1 MKYPIKITTQT
12 PSGDFS
18 NEKPIDLVGI
28 SENDRKYL
36 WEIMHSNFHKY
47 DFFNGKQIAIT
58 IEDENQKQD
67 VKDFLLKN
75 KFLVQNECV
84 KSMVLQSEITYKLVA
99 LTFQAKKDLCLMGSV
114 FAFSDKNTIK
124 NTMKLAN
131 PNDLKFKDI
140 GLK

>member
-1 MKYPIKITTQT
+1 MKYPITITKHT
-12 PSGDFS
+12 PNGEFLD
-18 NEKPIDLVGI
+18 EKKIDLVGI

-47 DFFNGKQIAIT
+47 DFFNGKQIVIT

-99 LTFQAKKDLCLMGSV
+99 LNFQAKKDLCLMGSV
-114 FAFSDKNTIK
+114 FAFSEKNTIK

-131 PNDLKFKDI
+131 QNDLKLKDI

>member
-1 MKYPIKITTQT
+1 MKYPIKITKQT
-12 PSGDFS
+12 PNGEFLD
-18 NEKPIDLVGI
+18 EKKIDLVGI

-36 WEIMHSNFHKY
+36 CEIMHSNFHKY
-47 DFFNGKQIAIT
+47 DFFNGKQIVIT
-58 IEDENQKQD
+58 IEEENQRQD

-99 LTFQAKKDLCLMGSV
+99 LNFQAKKDLCLMGSV
-114 FAFSDKNTIK
+114 FAFSNKNTIK
-124 NTMKLAN
+124 DTIKLAN

>member
-1 MKYPIKITTQT
+1 
-12 PSGDFS
+12 
-18 NEKPIDLVGI
+18 
-28 SENDRKYL
+28 
-36 WEIMHSNFHKY
+36 MHSNFHKY

-84 KSMVLQSEITYKLVA
+84 KSMVLKSEITYKLVA
-99 LTFQAKKDLCLMGSV
+99 LTFQTKKDLCLMGSV
-114 FAFSDKNTIK
+114 FAFSEKNKIK
-124 NTMKLAN
+124 DTMKLAN

>member
-1 MKYPIKITTQT
+1 MKYPITITKQT
-12 PSGDFS
+12 PSGEFLD
-18 NEKPIDLVGI
+18 EKKIDLVGI
-28 SENDRKYL
+28 SESDRKYL
-36 WEIMHSNFHKY
+36 WEIMNSNFHKY
-47 DFFNGKQIAIT
+47 DFFNGKQIVIT
-58 IEDENQKQD
+58 IEDETQKQD

-75 KFLVQNECV
+75 RFLVQNECV

-114 FAFSDKNTIK
+114 FAFSNKNTIK
-124 NTMKLAN
+124 DTIKLAN

>member
-1 MKYPIKITTQT
+1 MKYPIKITKQT
-12 PSGDFS
+12 PSGDFLD
-18 NEKPIDLVGI
+18 EKQIDLVGI

-36 WEIMHSNFHKY
+36 CEIMNSNFHKY
-47 DFFNGKQIAIT
+47 DFFNGKQIVIT
-58 IEDENQKQD
+58 IEDEHQKKD

-84 KSMVLQSEITYKLVA
+84 KSMVLKSEITYKLVY
-99 LTFQAKKDLCLMGSV
+99 LTSQAKKDLCLMGSV
-114 FAFSDKNTIK
+114 FAFSEKNTIK

>member
-12 PSGDFS
+12 PNGEFLD
-18 NEKPIDLVGI
+18 EKKIDLVGI
-28 SENDRKYL
+28 SESDRKYL

-84 KSMVLQSEITYKLVA
+84 KSMVLKSEITYKLVA
-99 LTFQAKKDLCLMGSV
+99 LTFQQKKDLCLMGSV
-114 FAFSDKNTIK
+114 FTFSNKNTIK
-124 NTMKLAN
+124 ETMKLAN

>member
-99 LTFQAKKDLCLMGSV
+99 LNFQAKKDLCLMGSV
-114 FAFSDKNTIK
+114 FAFSNKNTIK
-124 NTMKLAN
+124 DTIKLAN